1 MLKNL
6 TIREQKLLE
15 YAMSQAATMVDE
27 ALLDTCADLEY
38 RMCLMELGLTGSSM
52 NEEKE

>member
-1 MLKNL
+1 MPRNL

-15 YAMSQAATMVDE
+15 YAISQAATMVDE
-27 ALLDTCADLEY
+27 VLLDTCADLEY
-38 RMCLMELGLTGSSM
+38 RMCLIELGITDSSM